1 MSVLPTKTKPKKIS
15 MIGSDGRRHTYLF
28 KGLEDLHLDE
38 RIMQFMAIVNNMFAK
53 AHKLVCV
60 CVVHVQYVTLV
71 EPSLGLSIFYSFL
84 PFSLFL
90 SPSHPLF
97 LPLSSRHQTQLYL
110 ARDYAVIPLGARS
123 GLIQWVDNV
132 TPLFGIYKRWQQREA
147 LAKAMQQVRTNDYN
161 VQIKLVHCLHMY
173 ICTTLILA

>member
-1 MSVLPTKTKPKKIS
+1 
-15 MIGSDGRRHTYLF
+15 
-28 KGLEDLHLDE
+28 
-38 RIMQFMAIVNNMFAK
+38 MQFMAIVNNMFAK

-60 CVVHVQYVTLV
+60 CCTCTICH
-71 EPSLGLSIFYSFL
+71 
-84 PFSLFL
+84 FSRAFIGFEYFLFL
-90 SPSHPLF
+90 SPF
-97 LPLSSRHQTQLYL
+97 LSLPFPPYSFSSFLSPFFSSRHQTQLYL

-173 ICTTLILA
+173 QHHLYNINSSMKLLCKIFILNTRVKVTVCT